1 MHKSDDY
8 NLLVPWLGDGL
19 LISHGK
25 KWFRRRKAITPAF
38 HFKIL
43 EQFVDV
49 FNRQTNIFIKIL
61 ENYGSNSFDIYPH
74 VSHCALDIICGN
86 YLLNFVCFF
95 FAVINLYL
103 F

>member
-61 ENYGSNSFDIYPH
+61 EDYGSKTFDIYPH

-86 YLLNFVCFF
+86 YIHF
-95 FAVINLYL
+95 
-103 F
+103 